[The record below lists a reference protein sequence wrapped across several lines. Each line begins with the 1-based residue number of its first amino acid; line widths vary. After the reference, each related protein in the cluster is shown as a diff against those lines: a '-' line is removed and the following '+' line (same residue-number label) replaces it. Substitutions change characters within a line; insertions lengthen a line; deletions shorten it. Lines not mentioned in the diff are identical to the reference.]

1 MRPAQ
6 LASPEAY
13 VFDPFAE
20 SLISDPWEAYHRLRA
35 EQPVYWCRTMGAWVL
50 TRMADIEQVLVD
62 ERFDAVRTA
71 GILAE
76 VGRRARR
83 DYRPLIRFLD
93 AALFFKTGEDH
104 ARDRRTLA
112 TIMNQVKL
120 SALEPI
126 AANLARGL
134 AAPIRSGAPFDA
146 VAGLADPFPQR
157 MMARILGIPQED
169 VPQLGE
175 LLADLTLVFDP
186 AALATYDRVNAR
198 TIEALALLERRIAES
213 SDGSGLRRIYDEA
226 EGDAA
231 ERLERAAATALFAYR
246 VGAETTIGLIGGIVR
261 LMATQPGL
269 RDRLAAEPAL
279 IDRLVSEVLRLES
292 NVQRVGRIALE
303 DATVGDVAID
313 RGDRL
318 LLLLG
323 AANRDPARYPAPDT
337 AQLDAKRPA
346 DVSFGKGKHFCI
358 GAALA
363 RLEGRVVVQALL
375 DLPPIEPAA
384 DPVWFRGRTI
394 RRLTSLTIRSV
405 R

>member
-1 MRPAQ
+1 MKPAL
-6 LASPEAY
+6 LAAPEAY

-20 SLISDPWEAYHRLRA
+20 RLIADPWADYHRLRA

-126 AANLARGL
+126 ATGLARDL
-134 AAPIRSGAPFDA
+134 AEPIRSGAPFEA
-146 VAGLADPFPQR
+146 VAGFADPFPQR

-169 VPQLGE
+169 VPQLGL

-186 AALATYDRVNAR
+186 AALATYDRVNAK
-198 TIEALALLERRIAES
+198 TIEALALLERRIAEAPA
-213 SDGSGLRRIYDEA
+213 GSGLRRIHDEA
-226 EGDAA
+226 EGDPT

-246 VGAETTIGLIGGIVR
+246 VGAETTIGLIGAIVG
-261 LMATQPGL
+261 LMATQRDL
-269 RDRLAAEPAL
+269 RPRLLENPDL
-279 IDRLVSEVLRLES
+279 IDRLVSEVLRMES
-292 NVQRVGRIALE
+292 NVQRVGRIALTP
-303 DATVGDVAID
+303 ATVGDVAIAQ
-313 RGDRL
+313 GDRL

-323 AANRDPARYPAPDT
+323 AANRDPARFPEPDT
-337 AQLDAKRPA
+337 AQLDAKRPI

-363 RLEGRVVVQALL
+363 RLEGRVAAQALL

-394 RRLTSLTIRSV
+394 RRLTSLAVRSIR
-405 R
+405 